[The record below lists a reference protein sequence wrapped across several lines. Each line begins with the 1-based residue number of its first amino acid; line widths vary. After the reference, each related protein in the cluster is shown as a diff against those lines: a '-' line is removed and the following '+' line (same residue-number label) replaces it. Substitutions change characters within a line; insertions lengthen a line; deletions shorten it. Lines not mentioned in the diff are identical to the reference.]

1 MGNPM
6 VNLLA
11 NVGGQ
16 LLDALLRPL
25 AASIG
30 ELLYFKLIYDFVRNE
45 IQDFGLGL
53 MQHAAQIV
61 GSAALAILTLWIMIQ
76 GLRIL
81 TGQSRD
87 SLMALV
93 MNSLKAGLIVS
104 AATTF
109 GLAGPD
115 VHDFLTVDL
124 KDSITALVTGDP
136 DTTAEKQIDKSLAWM
151 QLGLSSIDALQVVSD
166 PNLGA
171 EKSRA
176 MWLIG
181 AGTAGPAMVGGA
193 MLLMYEV
200 ALALFVGLGP
210 IFILCLLFDATKSLF
225 QRWLLYGIGTMFSL
239 AVLAAMVAIA
249 TKTVL
254 AVAEAF
260 WASALIGQLLGAKFN
275 SGFSTMALEQG
286 GVGMLLTVLLI
297 TTPPMV
303 ANFFQGTL
311 GGFQAFAGISGS
323 HGAAQGNRGSAA
335 NRGSDHGSYYMG
347 GRSGNDGSAGTG
359 GQNYNQRQADT
370 GGSDFRPNTGMNNP
384 AVNPY
389 HGKQSADDSI
399 KSQPR
404 SAEGGG
410 GSFSANAGMNSPAA
424 DPYRG
429 KQATDDSVKPEPRPN
444 T

>member
-1 MGNPM
+1 MGNPIANM
-6 VNLLA
+6 LA
-11 NVGGQ
+11 NMGGH
-16 LLDALLRPL
+16 LLDALMRPL

-45 IQDFGLGL
+45 IQDFGLTL
-53 MQHAAQIV
+53 MQNASTVV
-61 GSAALAILTLWIMIQ
+61 GGAALAILTLWIMIQ
-76 GLRIL
+76 GFRIL

-93 MNSLKAGLIVS
+93 MNALKAGLIVS

-124 KDSITALVTGDP
+124 KDAITAVVTGDP
-136 DTTAEKQIDKSLAWM
+136 DTTAEDMIDKNLAWM

-166 PNLGA
+166 PTLYA

-176 MWLIG
+176 MMLVGI
-181 AGTAGPAMVGGA
+181 GTAGPAMVGGA

-260 WASALIGQLLGAKFN
+260 WATALIGSLLGSNFS
-275 SGFSTMALEQG
+275 SGFNTMALEQG

-311 GGFQAFAGISGS
+311 GGFLTNAQVSGS
-323 HGAAQGNRGSAA
+323 HGAAQRPQGGHRG
-335 NRGSDHGSYYMG
+335 GEHGSYYMG
-347 GRSGNDGSAGTG
+347 GRGNDGSG
-359 GQNYNQRQADT
+359 GPRGNDGNSFNNARQSEGSGADFKP
-370 GGSDFRPNTGMNNP
+370 SRGMNDP
-384 AVNPY
+384 
-389 HGKQSADDSI
+389 
-399 KSQPR
+399 
-404 SAEGGG
+404 
-410 GSFSANAGMNSPAA
+410 SANAYG
-424 DPYRG
+424 R
-429 KQATDDSVKPEPRPN
+429 QTVQQDDVKPQPRPAG
-444 T
+444 